1 MIDLMN
7 AISLPFENSYSS
19 LPDRFFVRKAPEPVL
34 KPGLI
39 RLNLQLCELLG
50 LNAEML
56 SGEPGA
62 QIFAGNTVPDGA
74 DPISMA
80 YAGHQFG
87 GWVPQLGD
95 GRATLLGEIIGTD
108 GIRRDI
114 QLKGSGRT
122 HFSRGGDGRAAVG
135 PVLREYVVSEA
146 MHALGVPTT
155 RALAA
160 VTTGE
165 DVMREGYIPGA
176 VLTRVAQSHVRVGTF
191 QYFAAREDVD
201 AIKTL
206 ADYVIDRHYPD
217 AANADNPY
225 RALLGMVIERQAF
238 LVTKWFGLGFIHGVM
253 NTDNTSV
260 IGETIDYGPCAFMDA
275 YHPTTV
281 FSSIDHMG
289 RYAFSNQPSILQWN
303 LAQLAQALLPLFDTN
318 IDEAVNFAQAEI
330 DTYPK
335 AFESA
340 LAQEFRAKLGLET
353 EQEGDLTLALD
364 LLECMSENE
373 ADFTN
378 TFRHLADVISDDGDE
393 VLAKAQFN
401 NPGEF
406 DDWVSRWKTRL
417 AQETRPLGASAD
429 AMRQKNPAVIPRNHL
444 VEAAIR
450 SAEDHGDFSTFH
462 DLVEEVIDPYRSR
475 EPGSHFVSPPKADEI
490 VHQTFCGT

>member
-1 MIDLMN
+1 MIEPMN

-19 LPDRFFVRKAPEPVL
+19 LPDRFFVRKAPEPVRQ
-34 KPGLI
+34 PTLI
-39 RLNLQLCELLG
+39 RLNVQLCELLG
-50 LNAEML
+50 LDAEAL
-56 SGEPGA
+56 SGDAGA

-95 GRATLLGEIIGTD
+95 GRATLLGEIVGSD
-108 GIRRDI
+108 EIRRDI

-146 MHALGVPTT
+146 MNALGVPTT

-165 DVMREGYIPGA
+165 DVIREGYIPGA

-201 AIKTL
+201 AIRTL
-206 ADYVIDRHYPD
+206 ADYVIKRHYPD

-225 RALLGMVIERQAF
+225 RTLLSMVIERQGF
-238 LVTKWFGLGFIHGVM
+238 LVSKWFGLGFIHGVM

-260 IGETIDYGPCAFMDA
+260 IGETIDYGPCAFMDT
-275 YHPTTV
+275 YHPAKV

-303 LAQLAQALLPLFDTN
+303 LAQLAQALLPLFNEN
-318 IDEAVNFAQAEI
+318 IDEAVTIAQAEI
-330 DTYPK
+330 DNYPK
-335 AFESA
+335 VFEAA
-340 LAQEFRAKLGLET
+340 LAKEFRAKLGLET
-353 EQEGDLTLALD
+353 EQDDDLTLALD

-378 TFRHLADVISDDGDE
+378 TFRHLADLITDKGDDA
-393 VLAKAQFN
+393 LAKTQFKK
-401 NPGEF
+401 PSDF

-417 AQETRPLGASAD
+417 EQEARSLSACAD

-450 SAEDHGDFSTFH
+450 AAEDQGDFSTFH

-475 EPGSHFVSPPKADEI
+475 EPGSHYVSPPKPDEI